1 MYVILNKN
9 DYNNLSIIDKTY
21 FTKIDNDILFDK
33 YIFCNFIGEDFQF
46 KTIVLENNIHS
57 IVLNTYLSKSSY
69 SELYKYSIIIDN
81 FERKKLNYS
90 FFEVLIASFL
100 NLQPKFDEEYL
111 LVAKDNPEEYIKTII
126 QLNEFLKINKL
137 LLNINLVSPSL
148 SDLFIAS
155 MNDVIQ
161 QEANSEIIIIEEVEK
176 INNDYFNL
184 IIAEF
189 IIKSSKYYSKKQIR
203 NFLLKKFSLFI
214 EI

>member
-1 MYVILNKN
+1 MYVILNKK
-9 DYNNLSIIDKTY
+9 DYDNLSIIDKTY
-21 FTKIDNDILFDK
+21 FTKIDNDVLFEK

-57 IVLNTYLSKSSY
+57 IVLNTYLSKSLY
-69 SELYKYSIIIDN
+69 HELYKDTIIIDN

-111 LVAKDNPEEYIKTII
+111 LIAKDSPEEYIKSII
-126 QLNEFLKINKL
+126 KLNEFLKMNKL
-137 LLNINLVSPSL
+137 LLNINLVRPSL
-148 SDLFIAS
+148 SDLFIES
-155 MNDVIQ
+155 INDVIQ

-189 IIKSSKYYSKKQIR
+189 IIKSSKYYSKKQIK

>member
-1 MYVILNKN
+1 MYVILNKK
-9 DYNNLSIIDKTY
+9 DYDNLSIIDKTY
-21 FTKIDNDILFDK
+21 FTKIDNDVLFEK

-57 IVLNTYLSKSSY
+57 IVLNTYLSKSLY
-69 SELYKYSIIIDN
+69 HELYKDTIIIDN

-90 FFEVLIASFL
+90 FFEVLMASFL

-111 LVAKDNPEEYIKTII
+111 LIAKDSPEEYIKTII
-126 QLNEFLKINKL
+126 KLNEFLKINKL

-148 SDLFIAS
+148 SDLFIES
-155 MNDVIQ
+155 MNDVIK

-203 NFLLKKFSLFI
+203 NFLLKEFSLFI

>member
-1 MYVILNKN
+1 MYVILNKK

-69 SELYKYSIIIDN
+69 SELHKDSIIIDN
-81 FERKKLNYS
+81 FERKELNYS

-111 LVAKDNPEEYIKTII
+111 LVAKDSSEEYIKTII

-148 SDLFIAS
+148 SDLFIES

-189 IIKSSKYYSKKQIR
+189 IIKSSKYYSKKQIK

>member
-1 MYVILNKN
+1 MYVILNKK
-9 DYNNLSIIDKTY
+9 DYDNLSIIDKTY
-21 FTKIDNDILFDK
+21 FTKIDNDVLFEK

-57 IVLNTYLSKSSY
+57 IVINTYLSKSLY
-69 SELYKYSIIIDN
+69 HELYKDTIIIDN

-90 FFEVLIASFL
+90 FFEVLMASFL

-111 LVAKDNPEEYIKTII
+111 LMAKDSSEEYIKTII
-126 QLNEFLKINKL
+126 KLNEFLKINKL

-148 SDLFIAS
+148 SDLFIES
-155 MNDVIQ
+155 MNDVIK

-203 NFLLKKFSLFI
+203 NFLLKEFSLFI

>member
-1 MYVILNKN
+1 MYVILNKK
-9 DYNNLSIIDKTY
+9 DYDNLSIIDKTY
-21 FTKIDNDILFDK
+21 FTKIDNDVLFEK

-57 IVLNTYLSKSSY
+57 IVLNTYLSKSLY
-69 SELYKYSIIIDN
+69 HELYKDTIIIDN

-90 FFEVLIASFL
+90 FFEVLMASFL

-111 LVAKDNPEEYIKTII
+111 LMAKDSPEEYIKTII
-126 QLNEFLKINKL
+126 KLNEFLKINKL

-148 SDLFIAS
+148 SDLFIES
-155 MNDVIQ
+155 MNDVIK

-203 NFLLKKFSLFI
+203 NFLLKEFSLFI

>member
-1 MYVILNKN
+1 LYVILNKK

-69 SELYKYSIIIDN
+69 SELHKDSIIIDN
-81 FERKKLNYS
+81 FERKELNYS

-111 LVAKDNPEEYIKTII
+111 LVAKDSSEEYIKTII

-148 SDLFIAS
+148 SDLFIES

-189 IIKSSKYYSKKQIR
+189 IIKSSKYYSKKQIK